1 MLKKHTSKSALL
13 IVFVKNIKLGKVKT
27 RLAKTMG
34 DDAAFEVY
42 KKLVSITEKA
52 TENVTVDKRIYF
64 SDVIIE
70 SKWEG
75 LPKYIQSGT
84 DLGER
89 MKNAFNAAFADGY
102 SKVILIGSDLPDMK
116 AEILEEA
123 FSKLEKSEV
132 VLGPAED
139 GGYYLLGMQKD
150 RNFIFENMPWSKSN
164 LLKMT
169 ENKLEKAKVSHAL
182 LNTLNDIDN
191 EHDLIASSFYTYLT
205 QNIKNI
211 ML

>member
-1 MLKKHTSKSALL
+1 MATKELL

-27 RLAKTMG
+27 RLAKTIG

-42 KKLVSITEKA
+42 KKLVAITEKA
-52 TENVTVDKRIYF
+52 TANVEVDKRIYF

-75 LPKYIQSGT
+75 VPTCVQEGA

-89 MKNAFNAAFADGY
+89 MQNAFNAAFADGY
-102 SKVILIGSDLPDMK
+102 AKVILIGSDLPDMK
-116 AEILEEA
+116 EEILEEA
-123 FSKLEKSEV
+123 FLSLEKSEV

-150 RNFIFENMPWSKSN
+150 YNFIFEAMPWSKSN
-164 LLKMT
+164 LLQIT
-169 ENKLEKAKVSHAL
+169 KAKLDAHQVGYSL
-182 LNTLNDIDN
+182 LKTLNDIDN
-191 EHDLIASSFYTYLT
+191 EDDLKASSFYTYLT
-205 QNIKNI
+205 QNILSL